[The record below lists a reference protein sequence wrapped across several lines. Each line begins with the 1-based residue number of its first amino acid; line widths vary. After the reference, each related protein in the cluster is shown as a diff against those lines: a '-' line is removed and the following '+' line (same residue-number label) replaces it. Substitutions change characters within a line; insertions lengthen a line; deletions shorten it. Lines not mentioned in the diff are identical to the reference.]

1 MKIIPSINTETFE
14 IAKQRID
21 TLKDLTKEFHLDISN
36 LDFANFQT
44 WNNPKELDRL
54 DENLK
59 LQVHLMTKLKPQE
72 ILKWSNHR
80 IKTLILHLEACQLPH
95 ALIKFAKKLKKE
107 IIISWSPLI
116 EKEFIDEFVRFV
128 NGLLILGVYPG
139 KSGQELLPSTFERLK
154 TALEYK
160 LKLKKF
166 KIFVDGGIDKSNIKE
181 IIKYKP
187 DYIIL
192 GKAIFEGDPRKNF
205 LFFSNLVKFYF

>member
-192 GKAIFEGDPRKNF
+192 GKAIFEGDPCKNF

>member
-59 LQVHLMTKLKPQE
+59 LQVHLMIRLKPQE
-72 ILKWSNHR
+72 ILKWTNYR

-166 KIFVDGGIDKSNIKE
+166 KIFVDGGIDKDNIKE
-181 IIKYKP
+181 IIKYRP